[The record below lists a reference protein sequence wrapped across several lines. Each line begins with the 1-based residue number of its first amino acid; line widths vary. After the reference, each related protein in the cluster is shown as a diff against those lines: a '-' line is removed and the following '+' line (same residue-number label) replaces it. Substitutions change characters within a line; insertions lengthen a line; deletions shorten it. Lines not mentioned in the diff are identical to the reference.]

1 MKKLDISAAAEE
13 FYREFPDH
21 KDTTVILDRSE
32 FPSSRAAIASFED
45 RVDEHIG
52 GVIKH
57 VAENGNFLQRKL
69 VQRDG
74 VEESLKAFFE
84 FQLEA
89 IFTSSLAHAV
99 PLSLKLGQK
108 EYESGFRVICP
119 AVPDTTVDT
128 LLEKFRTPAFI
139 QMGIA
144 DAFEWESTVMTHLK
158 GVPEELD
165 DAEMW
170 QRFVLDHELGHA
182 VTMRGTDRSLA
193 VDHDFTN
200 LLECMADSYAL
211 IRHYQRYGEDS
222 GFGEYLAS
230 LRTTAAIYQG
240 DIGHYSTEAIETVI
254 ALNKDG
260 KLADLT
266 PEQSRDLAVEIGH
279 KSFHDL
285 NAKHAFEDAFW
296 SRKVTEMFGAATD
309 KSWDVKGALTEA
321 WKKRSLSDAVDRVR
335 NEWKFDGKDA
345 LRDLLLP
352 VEKHLKQPD
361 DAIAWVAEKG
371 STTESKLVHT
381 VATRFLERAADIFVD
396 GSYDADALKAA
407 REKVAAHAPDETE
420 PERPIVGR
428 MFHKLRTRGL
438 KNLK

>member
-1 MKKLDISAAAEE
+1 MKRLDIAAATEE

-21 KDTTVILDRSE
+21 KDKTVIVDRSA
-32 FPSSRAAIASFED
+32 FSSSHAAIRSFED
-45 RVDEHIG
+45 KIDEHIR
-52 GVIKH
+52 GVMQH
-57 VAENGNFLQRKL
+57 VADNGNFIQKKL

-74 VEESLKAFFE
+74 VEDALKAFFE
-84 FQLEA
+84 MQLEA
-89 IFTSSLAHAV
+89 IFSSSLAHAV
-99 PLSLKLGQK
+99 PLNVKLGQK
-108 EYESGFRVICP
+108 EFESGFRVVCP
-119 AVPDTTVDT
+119 ASPDTAVDT

-144 DAFEWESTVMTHLK
+144 DAFEWEATVMTHLK

-182 VTMRGTDRSLA
+182 VTLRGTDRSLA

-200 LLECMADSYAL
+200 LLECMADAYAL

-222 GFGEYLAS
+222 GFGDYLAG

-254 ALNKDG
+254 ALNKEG
-260 KLADLT
+260 KLAELT
-266 PEQSRDLAVEIGH
+266 PQQSRDLAVEIGH

-285 NAKHAFEDAFW
+285 NAKHAFEDTFW
-296 SRKVTEMFGAATD
+296 SRKITDMFGAATD

-335 NEWKFDGKDA
+335 NEWTFDGEDA
-345 LRDLLLP
+345 LRELLLP
-352 VEKHLKQPD
+352 VEKHLKNPD
-361 DAIAWVAEKG
+361 DAIAWVGEKG
-371 STTESKLVHT
+371 AETQSKLVHS
-381 VATRFLERAADIFVD
+381 VATHFLERAASIFVD
-396 GSYDADALKAA
+396 GSYDADTLKATQA
-407 REKVAAHAPDETE
+407 KVAANVPGEKEPD
-420 PERPIVGR
+420 RPIVGR